1 MPVRV
6 VAPLVVLL
14 AWLIAEP
21 TAAAADAIAEPMH
34 ADLVRGLDP
43 EPGELEANVVGIA
56 PVGAGGR
63 GIAWAPEVEWAPTRR
78 AAFELEVPFVDGEL
92 QCVKLSAQLTLMR
105 PRRHRPAQGLLVSAG
120 LPVHHDAAIQVTHVL
135 ATRLGRRFDLVT
147 QLGPHVTVHASSAHA
162 TVGVVASAAGFVAL
176 RDGNAV
182 GIETSWTHEAG
193 RSAVEVLP
201 QVHVHAAE
209 HVRVQLGLGARHEL
223 GTRDVTAIVGMRVIV
238 ER

>member
-6 VAPLVVLL
+6 LVVLVAL
-14 AWLIAEP
+14 LVWLIGGA
-21 TAAAADAIAEPMH
+21 TAAAGDAIAEPMH

-56 PVGAGGR
+56 PVGAGSR

-78 AAFELEVPFVDGEL
+78 AAFELEVPFVDGAV
-92 QCVKLSAQLTLMR
+92 QSVKLSAQLTLMR
-105 PRRHRPAQGLLVSAG
+105 PRRHRPAQGLLVSAS
-120 LPVHHDAAIQVTHVL
+120 LPVQQDAAIQVAHVL

-147 QLGPHVTVHASSAHA
+147 QLGPHVTVHTSSAHA
-162 TVGVVASAAGFVAL
+162 TVGVVASVAGFLAL

-182 GIETSWTHEAG
+182 GVEIGWTHEAR
-193 RSAVEVLP
+193 RSALEVLP
-201 QVHVHAAE
+201 QVHVLAAE